1 MNHFSYKV
9 FFSLI
14 FLSTFCFAQNEPPV
28 KQEVDSAAYYEQL
41 YQYNL
46 DKYNFDRNAANI
58 AEVTMFV
65 STGLAVISTFAIF
78 IYDLEQHSKGSDLT
92 KLSMSHPWV
101 VSTLVLCGI
110 GATSALVYGGFEI
123 AAAVRKSNYSNY
135 NIRRKKYSVRQ
146 ATKVGFAP
154 IVDPINKTYGG
165 ALALNF

>member
-1 MNHFSYKV
+1 MNHFLYKV

-14 FLSTFCFAQNEPPV
+14 FLSTFCFAQNEPSV

-46 DKYNFDRNAANI
+46 DKYNFDKKAANI
-58 AEVTMFV
+58 TWITAWV
-65 STGLAVISTFAIF
+65 STGLAGASTFAMF
-78 IYDLEQHSKGSDLT
+78 FYALEQFSNNNDQKIST
-92 KLSMSHPWV
+92 SHPWFI
-101 VSTLVLCGI
+101 TTMIIHGI
-110 GATSALVYGGFEI
+110 GATSFLVYGGFEI
-123 AAAVRKSNYSNY
+123 AAAIRKSNYSNY

-146 ATKVGFAP
+146 TTKVGFAP